1 MGAPID
7 LNKYYE
13 LKASGLRSTPIED
26 PSKIAEL
33 YPPLPQGL
41 TLRDIQTTGRNWVT
55 LPVAIEFPK
64 EWRSTDRLN
73 WYNSNGFTDNGMP
86 TGQWK
91 KNIESAYANFGFKRK
106 GNRWYTPNRGAGLD
120 DPGSFI
126 PLIIASDLEKAQNP
140 NTSFA
145 TYERADG
152 QKLYDNISLDLTNSA
167 NVQWGRAHGFR
178 LPGNEYDNYLL
189 PNNQAIGDFIS
200 QTEHRFLQAG
210 PFTYNPESNF
220 TDSILRMA
228 DEPPVQ
234 PTQGVPTP
242 ELPFSIA
249 EPSGMEQITER
260 PLLEGG
266 TSIDPVTGEL
276 IPGIVGKDAQEQ
288 FRREFGYKEQ
298 NRDVVKQFLMAPSPQ
313 GYNIKGIDEGLIEF
327 DFEMDQNGNLTQL
340 DVYKVT
346 DGVRDEFKQFG
357 IDKDTNERFNAF
369 KRTALTQD
377 LTKPTDEGLPSGTFP
392 ATGAW
397 AVPGFPQTGISG
409 VPPTGTGVTA
419 PGFPTMGNLDQSL
432 RTSMTPAQVAAGLQ
446 ATLPGSD
453 VAAIRGLYAQPL
465 SYAQTAYNLDVL
477 RGAFQPPI
485 TMGIGKQPSAGGFG
499 FQQYLSG
506 QPNYMQSLQQGLQAI
521 NQVKQKIQSGISPD
535 QLVGAEK
542 NIYDTYIGG
551 TESDPFKGA
560 RAERDLRDNLTNLL
574 PYQLRDAASRN
585 VMNLYNRQL
594 NTPSNLIGMPG
605 GMINYGQS
613 TNPFMGRNPMQMQ
626 APTAQAPTAQAPTV
640 NVSAT
645 APVDMDAGVPKT
657 GASVTNNMITGTDSP
672 INAPTIQ
679 TKSTTGGT
687 SRESYKGGLNEKGEP
702 ITNAMVQRDAN
713 GNIIQIYDIIKG
725 KKTTYYDNTINS
737 PADLIG
743 KIVSTDINIAGAD
756 AQKAAS
762 DLQAKMEKDYK
773 QKTSFT
779 GAPGSRFPTGTPR
792 TDVPK
797 VFGDVSK
804 YTKAPSPA
812 PTETPKYQGQKN
824 LSADYMD
831 FITGGRSGTT
841 PISTMEN
848 IGAADMP
855 QGLGVSAMEG
865 RGLGS
870 PTMKVASP
878 MYAPPGVVGSRVS
891 GDVGRIGALV
901 PSPYANQFT
910 GPTQMIPE
918 NIPMPPPPRVDSL
931 TYNSSLM
938 EGLGLGSPTRQ
949 FYQAGSQPNAL
960 AMQAEYARL
969 KLKEDF
975 EKGKLNFPM
984 KRPFELEGIGLVP
997 EWYAPQ
1003 YNRIVMR

>member
-1 MGAPID
+1 MSPPID
-7 LNKYYE
+7 PNKYYE
-13 LKASGLRSTPIED
+13 LKASGLRTFTEQEKKGQFLD
-26 PSKIAEL
+26 PSKIGL
-33 YPPLPQGL
+33 DYPPFGEELSF
-41 TLRDIQTTGRNWVT
+41 RDIQTTGRNWLT

-64 EWRSTDRLN
+64 EWRSTDRLR

-91 KNIESAYANFGFKRK
+91 KNIEFAYANFGFKRK
-106 GNRWYTPNRGAGLD
+106 VMTGRKDDRWESPQSGAGLD
-120 DPGSFI
+120 NPGSFI
-126 PLIIASDLEKAQNP
+126 PLIIASELGAQDP

-152 QKLYDNISLDLTNSA
+152 QLLYDNVSLDSANSA
-167 NVQWGRAHGFR
+167 NVQWGRAHGFT

-200 QTEHRFLQAG
+200 PVEHRFLKAG
-210 PFTYNPESNF
+210 PFTYNPQSNF
-220 TDSILRMA
+220 TDSILRQA
-228 DEPPVQ
+228 EELPVA

-249 EPSGMEQITER
+249 EPSGMEPIRER

-266 TSIDPVTGEL
+266 TSIDPDTGEL
-276 IPGIVGKDAQEQ
+276 ISGIIGKDGQEQ
-288 FRREFGYKEQ
+288 FRKEFGYKEQ
-298 NRDVVKQFLMAPSPQ
+298 NRNVVKQFLMAPSPQ
-313 GYNIKGIDEGLIEF
+313 GYNIKGIDEGLVEF

-357 IDKDTNERFNAF
+357 IDKDTNQKFNAF

-377 LTKPTDEGLPSGTFP
+377 LTKPKDEGLPSGTFG
-392 ATGAW
+392 AKGAW
-397 AVPGFPQTGISG
+397 SVPGFPQTGISG

-432 RTSMTPAQVAAGLQ
+432 RTSMTPSQVAAGLQ

-453 VAAIRGLYAQPL
+453 VAAIRGLYSQPL
-465 SYAQTAYNLDVL
+465 SYAQTAYDLDVL

-485 TMGIGKQPSAGGFG
+485 TTGIGGQLSQGGFG

-645 APVDMDAGVPKT
+645 APVDMDAGVSKT
-657 GASVTNNMITGTDSP
+657 GPSTTNNMITGTDSP

-687 SRESYKGGLNEKGEP
+687 RRELYGDGY
-702 ITNAMVQRDAN
+702 AMVQRDNN
-713 GNIIQIYDIIKG
+713 GNIIQVYEIEADGNKKIIKDI
-725 KKTTYYDNTINS
+725 KTD
-737 PADLIG
+737 
-743 KIVSTDINIAGAD
+743 VAGAD

-762 DLQAKMEKDYK
+762 DREAKLAKEPKS
-773 QKTSFT
+773 SFT
-779 GAPGSRFPTGTPR
+779 GDPGSRFPTGTPPE
-792 TDVPK
+792 TLPN
-797 VFGDVSK
+797 VFGDLSK
-804 YTKAPSPA
+804 YTPPSSSAPA
-812 PTETPKYQGQKN
+812 KTPMYQGQKN
-824 LSADYMD
+824 LSANYMD
-831 FITGGRSGTT
+831 FITGGRSGAT
-841 PISTMEN
+841 PTSTMEN

-901 PSPYANQFT
+901 KSPYANQFT
-910 GPTQMIPE
+910 GPPTMVPE
-918 NIPMPPPPRVDSL
+918 NMPMPPSPRVDQFTL
-931 TYNSSLM
+931 DLDAMRRKALQDMTRMPVGAYK
-938 EGLGLGSPTRQ
+938 GSP
-949 FYQAGSQPNAL
+949 YIIGGVGNPNAL
-960 AMQAEYARL
+960 AIQSQLARE
-969 KLKEDF
+969 KLRQLF
-975 EKGKLNFPM
+975 ETGKLNYPM
-984 KRPFELEGIGLVP
+984 TKPFELEGIGMVP

-1003 YNRIVMR
+1003 NNKILMR

>member
-687 SRESYKGGLNEKGEP
+687 SRESYKGGLNEK
-702 ITNAMVQRDAN
+702 
-713 GNIIQIYDIIKG
+713 
-725 KKTTYYDNTINS
+725 
-737 PADLIG
+737 
-743 KIVSTDINIAGAD
+743 
-756 AQKAAS
+756 
-762 DLQAKMEKDYK
+762 
-773 QKTSFT
+773 
-779 GAPGSRFPTGTPR
+779 
-792 TDVPK
+792 
-797 VFGDVSK
+797 
-804 YTKAPSPA
+804 
-812 PTETPKYQGQKN
+812 
-824 LSADYMD
+824 
-831 FITGGRSGTT
+831 
-841 PISTMEN
+841 
-848 IGAADMP
+848 
-855 QGLGVSAMEG
+855 
-865 RGLGS
+865 
-870 PTMKVASP
+870 
-878 MYAPPGVVGSRVS
+878 
-891 GDVGRIGALV
+891 
-901 PSPYANQFT
+901 ANQL
-910 GPTQMIPE
+910 QMLWYKE
-918 NIPMPPPPRVDSL
+918 
-931 TYNSSLM
+931 
-938 EGLGLGSPTRQ
+938 
-949 FYQAGSQPNAL
+949 
-960 AMQAEYARL
+960 MQTE
-969 KLKEDF
+969 
-975 EKGKLNFPM
+975 
-984 KRPFELEGIGLVP
+984 I
-997 EWYAPQ
+997 
-1003 YNRIVMR
+1003 